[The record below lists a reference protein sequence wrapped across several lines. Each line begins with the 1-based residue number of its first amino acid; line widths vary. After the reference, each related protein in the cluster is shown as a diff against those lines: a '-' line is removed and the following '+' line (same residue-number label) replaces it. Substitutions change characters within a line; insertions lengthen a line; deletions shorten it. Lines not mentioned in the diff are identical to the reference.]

1 MIDPTAQFE
10 SRKKEHLKIALSPES
25 QTPHLAG
32 FDRIRLRHE
41 ALPDL
46 DFQDLQIST
55 EFLGRRLATP
65 FLISSM
71 TAGHG
76 DAVTLNQRMAKIA
89 STRGWM
95 MGVGSQ
101 RRELF
106 DAAAKLEWRSVREA
120 APDAVLLGN
129 LGIAQVIQTP
139 VDNIRELVKNLDA
152 QAFFVHL
159 NPLQECL
166 QPEGNLN
173 FKGSVQAL
181 EKLVQTLGVPV
192 VIKETGCGFSEKTLQ
207 RLFEIGIHAV
217 DVAGTGGTHWG
228 RVEGLRSPAHSKLA
242 AAAESFQDWGYSTI
256 ESLVSA
262 QKLNSQTEI
271 WASGGV
277 RHGLDAAKLLALGA
291 ARVGFAKPVLEA
303 ALVSDEQFNLT
314 MERFEFELK
323 VALFCTGTSNVRELS
338 NSGVLEWV

>member
-1 MIDPTAQFE
+1 MSDPTQFE

-32 FDRIRLRHE
+32 FDRVRLAHE

-46 DFQDLQIST
+46 DFSKVDISST
-55 EFLGRRLATP
+55 FLKDSLKTP
-65 FLISSM
+65 FLVSSM

-76 DAVTLNQRMAKIA
+76 DAVALNAMMARVA
-89 STRGWM
+89 EARGWM

-106 DAAAKLEWRSVREA
+106 DAAAKAEWREVRKA
-120 APDAVLLGN
+120 APRAVLLGN

-139 VDNIRELVKNLDA
+139 VKVIRELVDNLEA

-166 QPEGNLN
+166 QPEGNTD
-173 FKGSVQAL
+173 FTGSFTAL
-181 EKLVQTLGVPV
+181 AKLVKEIGVPV
-192 VIKETGCGFSEKTLQ
+192 VIKETGCGFSEKTLR
-207 RLFEIGIHAV
+207 RLNETGALAI

-228 RVEGLRSPAHSKLA
+228 RVEGLRSPNGGLLRQ
-242 AAAESFQDWGYSTI
+242 AAETYRDWGYSTL
-256 ESLVSA
+256 ESLSCA
-262 QKLNSQTEI
+262 KKQNLKAEI

-277 RHGLDAAKLLALGA
+277 RSGLDAAKLLAMGA
-291 ARVGFAKPVLEA
+291 QKVGFAKPVLEA
-303 ALVSDEQFNLT
+303 ALKGERDLDET
-314 MERFEFELK
+314 MARFEFELK
-323 VALFCTGTSNVRELS
+323 VAMFC
-338 NSGVLEWV
+338 SGHGSLQEFQNAGVWEWI